1 MSTSTLEQ
9 YVTFILGEET
19 YAVSVANVR
28 EIVKA
33 SKITRIPLA
42 PAHIEGVM
50 NLRGEVLPII
60 NLRKLLGLP
69 EHDPSLSKVVVLT
82 RDGKTLGV
90 LVDRTA
96 QVIRSTESEQQ
107 DTMAESKFVKRVL
120 RTNAGMCLLFD
131 IDELFEEGTK
141 KFEGRSSIG
150 LQEKSTETTVTKTEN
165 YTQLVSFE
173 LSGGIYAFKI
183 TGVQEIIRYVEPT
196 PIPSAPEY
204 MMGLIELRKSVLP
217 IVDMR
222 RLLDLSA
229 TKTDEFTKVIVL
241 RAGGSLVGVVVDRIR
256 EVLRIDESKVLPPP
270 TLEREKTKE
279 LVGVIQNDDEM
290 ILVIDHEQLLANR
303 VVGTRQQEQEETVER
318 LASEEEKQ
326 YVIFNVGGEDYGVQI
341 EEIREINRLTS
352 VAKVPRAPEYL
363 EGLMN
368 LRGEIVP
375 VVDLRKK
382 FGLLTVEKNKQME
395 RVVVTESD
403 GKKIAFIV
411 DSVVGVRR
419 IPVSAISDLP
429 DTLTESESA
438 RFISKIARIGEQ
450 VVLLLQMSKVLS
462 EREKQTV
469 TNVAEKASGKEDQ
482 QSKKL
487 RRLK

>member
-1 MSTSTLEQ
+1 MNISTLEQ

-19 YAVSVANVR
+19 YAVPVTNVR

-33 SKITRIPLA
+33 SKITRVPLA

-60 NLRKLLGLP
+60 NLRRLLGLP

-82 RDGKTLGV
+82 QNDRTIGI

-107 DTMAESKFVKRVL
+107 DTRAESRFVKKVL
-120 RTNAGMCLLFD
+120 RTNTGMCLLFN
-131 IDELFEEGTK
+131 IDELFEEETK
-141 KFEGRSSIG
+141 KLEARSSSA
-150 LQEKSTETTVTKTEN
+150 LQQKSAETTVTKAEN
-165 YTQLVSFE
+165 YIQLVSFE

-183 TGVQEIIRYVEPT
+183 TGVQEIIRYAQPT
-196 PIPSAPEY
+196 PIPNAPEY

-222 RLLDLSA
+222 RLLDLPA

-241 RAGGSLVGVVVDRIR
+241 RVGGSHVGVVVDRIR

-270 TLEREKTKE
+270 SLEREKTKE
-279 LVGVIQNDDEM
+279 LVGVIQNGDEM
-290 ILVIDHEQLLANR
+290 ILVVDHEELLSDK
-303 VVGTRQQEQEETVER
+303 VVGAQQQEQEEAVER
-318 LASEEEKQ
+318 LTTEEEKQ
-326 YVIFNVGGEDYGVQI
+326 YVIFNVGGEEYGVQI
-341 EEIREINRLTS
+341 EEIREINRLTAL
-352 VAKVPRAPEYL
+352 AKVPRAPEYL

-382 FGLLTVEKNKQME
+382 FNLVSSEKNEQTE

-419 IPVSAISDLP
+419 IPTSAISDLP
-429 DTLTESESA
+429 ETLSDSESA
-438 RFISKIARIGEQ
+438 RFISKIARIENR
-450 VVLLLQMSKVLS
+450 VVLLLQMSRVLS
-462 EREKQTV
+462 EQEKETV
-469 TNVAEKASGKEDQ
+469 TTAAEKTSSKQDQ